1 MFAISFFRCWSIEC
15 SNFLSRLFPTWLFL
29 VLRVYWNC
37 SMHQINR
44 ISQNLLSRS
53 LVVRQPI
60 VCKGCIRYNRS
71 ATLRNSSSLAQ
82 RFLPPLRKAQSS
94 PSETPLSRLH
104 RLHRFFRA
112 DLPWSHNIVQGLV
125 LCATIAL
132 WRHCATIAL
141 HCIAQALCKDI
152 AALSEFRIWW
162 FHVWAHP
169 HPSGN
174 FNMK

>member
-1 MFAISFFRCWSIEC
+1 
-15 SNFLSRLFPTWLFL
+15 
-29 VLRVYWNC
+29 
-37 SMHQINR
+37 MHQINR

-71 ATLRNSSSLAQ
+71 ATSRNSSSLAQ

-132 WRHCATIAL
+132 HCTDIAL
-141 HCIAQALCKDI
+141 HCTLYRHCARTWLRSLHSASDDFMWQ
-152 AALSEFRIWW
+152 RIPI
-162 FHVWAHP
+162 HQET
-169 HPSGN
+169 SI
-174 FNMK
+174 